1 MHKVGLVL
9 PIVILLALSGS
20 AASVEWSDSNTNT
33 IKFVTGTPT
42 TVNSGLRAV
51 IAPDLQSKTVE
62 HWAAGTNV
70 MSGEIQTTE
79 KLTVVDDSG
88 LVHTY
93 GTNSRQYITLPSQ
106 SSEGNN
112 VVLQGKSVY
121 DFSSGFDTFPDIEQ
135 YLVINDPELAKLF
148 NLGISTGDSPK
159 DIINKFLLAFG
170 ESGLGRSM
178 DRFLEP
184 NNLMYGAEYEW
195 SDSISRN
202 GVTCSWGESQK
213 VSVDYSWLKGV

>member
-1 MHKVGLVL
+1 
-9 PIVILLALSGS
+9 
-20 AASVEWSDSNTNT
+20 
-33 IKFVTGTPT
+33 
-42 TVNSGLRAV
+42 LRSCS
-51 IAPDLQSKTVE
+51 I
-62 HWAAGTNV
+62 WAYPQV
-70 MSGEIQTTE
+70 
-79 KLTVVDDSG
+79 
-88 LVHTY
+88 
-93 GTNSRQYITLPSQ
+93 
-106 SSEGNN
+106 
-112 VVLQGKSVY
+112 
-121 DFSSGFDTFPDIEQ
+121 
-135 YLVINDPELAKLF
+135 
-148 NLGISTGDSPK
+148 DSPK

>member
-1 MHKVGLVL
+1 MHNSRLVL
-9 PIVILLALSGS
+9 LIAILALSGS

-33 IKFVTGTPT
+33 INFVTGTPT
-42 TVNSGLRAV
+42 AVSSGLSV
-51 IAPDLQSKTVE
+51 DIAPGLQSKTVE

-79 KLTVVDDSG
+79 KLSVVDDSG
-88 LVHTY
+88 LVRTY

-121 DFSSGFDTFPDIEQ
+121 DFSSGFDTLPDIQ
-135 YLVINDPELAKLF
+135 LYLTIDDPELEKLF
-148 NLGISTGDSPK
+148 NLGISAGDSPK